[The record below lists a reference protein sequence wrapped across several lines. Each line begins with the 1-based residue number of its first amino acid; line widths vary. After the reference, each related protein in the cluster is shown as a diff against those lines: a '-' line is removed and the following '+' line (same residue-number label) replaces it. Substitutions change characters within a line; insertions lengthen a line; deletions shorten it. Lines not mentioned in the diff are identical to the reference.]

1 MKKNIKNL
9 AYTVLQLTAIL
20 GISLFLR
27 KFVFSPIEVLGTSME
42 PTYHESD
49 RVWQTSLKKPERF
62 DNITFPSPR
71 DEKRIIKRVVG
82 LPGDSL
88 RYEND
93 QLYINDQPYEEP
105 YLEEF
110 KNELTDGIPLTKDF
124 SLEQLETLNTPNT
137 KVIPAGKYFV
147 LGDNRRVADDS
158 RYFGFVDENEISG
171 VVFFRF
177 YPLNKI
183 GFQ

>member
-1 MKKNIKNL
+1 MKKKTKSIVYNL
-9 AYTVLQLTAIL
+9 LQLVAIL

-27 KFVFSPIEVLGTSME
+27 KYVFSPIEVLGTSME

-62 DNITFPSPR
+62 DIITFPSPR

-93 QLYINDQPYEEP
+93 QLYINDQAYDEP

-110 KNELTDGIPLTKDF
+110 KNKLTDGIPLTKDF
-124 SLEQLETLNTPNT
+124 SLEQLETLDTPKT
-137 KVIPAGKYFV
+137 KVIPEGKYFV
-147 LGDNRRVADDS
+147 LGDNRRATDDS
-158 RYFGFVDENEISG
+158 RYFGFVDEKAING
-171 VVFFRF
+171 VVFFRY
-177 YPLNKI
+177 YPLEKI